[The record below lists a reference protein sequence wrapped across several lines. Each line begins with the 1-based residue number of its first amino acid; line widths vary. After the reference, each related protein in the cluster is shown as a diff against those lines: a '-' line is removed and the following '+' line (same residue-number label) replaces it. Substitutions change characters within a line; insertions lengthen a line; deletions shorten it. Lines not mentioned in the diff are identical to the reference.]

1 MEKKTTTLVKN
12 FISDKSFEWFIGGVI
27 TVNCAFIGIETY
39 FENQFILTIQ
49 NIALGIFTVEIILRW
64 MARDSIKRFF
74 SDGWNLFDLTIVLIS
89 YIPEQIF
96 TDASIITTLRIL
108 RVFRIFRLLR
118 AFPELKLMTSV
129 LIRSLST
136 LFYNGLFFFVFMYL
150 FAIVGITLFRL
161 PTEETADVF
170 DQKALTE
177 YLSKV
182 PNAPGIS
189 PDPYGTLG
197 ETMFTLFRILTGE
210 DWTDLRYNLVQ
221 ASKMNVIDVN
231 EKIITIYHVSWFVV
245 ATFLLLNL
253 LVGAILNNYQI
264 VMAELKSKKN

>member
-1 MEKKTTTLVKN
+1 MSALVKN
-12 FISDKSFEWFIGGVI
+12 FIFHKAFGWFIAGVI
-27 TVNCAFIGIETY
+27 LVNCTFIGIETY
-39 FENQFILTIQ
+39 FTNPIILLIQ
-49 NIALGIFTVEIILRW
+49 NIALGIFTIEIILRW
-64 MARDSIKRFF
+64 IAKENTKTFF
-74 SDGWNLFDLTIVLIS
+74 SDGWNLFDLAIVLVS

-96 TDASIITTLRIL
+96 TATSIITAIRVL

-136 LFYNGLFFFVFMYL
+136 LLYNGIFFFIFMYL
-150 FAIVGITLFRL
+150 FAIIGITLFKL
-161 PTEETADVF
+161 PTKGTADTF
-170 DQKALTE
+170 KEKALTE
-177 YLSKV
+177 YLNQV

-189 PDPYGTLG
+189 PDPYGSLG

-221 ASKMNVIDVN
+221 ASRMNVIDSH
-231 EKIITIYHVSWFVV
+231 ETIITIYHVSWFVV

-264 VMAELKSKKN
+264 VMAELKNKKE

>member
-1 MEKKTTTLVKN
+1 MIALFKKILFHKA
-12 FISDKSFEWFIGGVI
+12 FEWFIAGVI
-27 TVNCAFIGIETY
+27 IVNCTFIGVETY
-39 FENQFILTIQ
+39 FKSPIISIIQ

-64 MARDSIKRFF
+64 LAKENIKNFF
-74 SDGWNLFDLTIVLIS
+74 SDSWNIFDLLIVLIS
-89 YIPEQIF
+89 YIPESLFENSTIV
-96 TDASIITTLRIL
+96 TTIRVL

-129 LIRSLST
+129 LIRSLSA
-136 LFYNGLFFFVFMYL
+136 LFYNGLFFFIFMYL
-150 FAIVGITLFRL
+150 FAIIGITLFKL
-161 PTEETADVF
+161 PDAATADAHKV
-170 DQKALTE
+170 KALTE
-177 YLSKV
+177 YKIQV

-189 PDPYGTLG
+189 PDPYGSLG

-231 EKIITIYHVSWFVV
+231 ETIITIYHVSWFVV

-253 LVGAILNNYQI
+253 LIGAILNNYQI
-264 VMAELKSKKN
+264 VMEEHKKSRIGSK

>member
-1 MEKKTTTLVKN
+1 MKVSTKRLISHKAFEY
-12 FISDKSFEWFIGGVI
+12 FIAFVIIVNSTFIGV
-27 TVNCAFIGIETY
+27 ETY
-39 FENQFILTIQ
+39 FTNPVILTIQ
-49 NIALGIFTVEIILRW
+49 NIALGIFTIEIILRW
-64 MARDSIKRFF
+64 IGKDTIKTFF
-74 SDGWNLFDLTIVLIS
+74 SDGWNLFDLGIVLIS
-89 YIPEQIF
+89 YIPEQLF
-96 TDASIITTLRIL
+96 ADSSIITAIRVL

-136 LFYNGLFFFVFMYL
+136 LLYNGLFFFIFMYL
-150 FAIVGITLFRL
+150 FAIIGITLFRL
-161 PTEETADVF
+161 PTNDTNDPIK
-170 DQKALTE
+170 DKALTE
-177 YLSKV
+177 FLMQV

-189 PDPYGTLG
+189 PDPYGSLG

-221 ASKMNVIDVN
+221 ASSMGVIDVH
-231 EKIITIYHVSWFVV
+231 ETIITIYHVSWFIV

-264 VMAELKSKKN
+264 VMAELKSKNE